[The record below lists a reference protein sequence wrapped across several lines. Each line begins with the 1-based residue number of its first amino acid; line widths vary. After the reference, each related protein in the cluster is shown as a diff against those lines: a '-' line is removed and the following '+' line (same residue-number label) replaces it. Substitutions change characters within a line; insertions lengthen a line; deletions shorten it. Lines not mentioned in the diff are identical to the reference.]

1 MSIASEITR
10 ISGNIA
16 DAYTS
21 LDAKGATMPAAG
33 SQNSANLADTI
44 DSIPA
49 GGGESNADFETI
61 KGIINNYS
69 GTSSQL
75 PSDWEAG
82 TDTASYSYLV
92 GYVIPK
98 SIEKVYFIDKPN
110 GYKIPS
116 TATYAVETIGNS
128 SRVAITFN
136 GVNNEHWV
144 CIAIHKSTFYEL
156 SSKLPGLIAPG
167 TSYFDGEF
175 YPIEYIAAKTN
186 LDTKWKFNLL
196 GLYDTLNMPLKGV
209 YLGENTFFRE
219 EFTTTNL
226 DAFLYALGYLNNPD
240 WFFDNSEDISRGDA
254 IPSSSVAYNTPAFFN
269 RMIGM
274 RPNFPFILDCS
285 TSSFSGTL
293 KLLDSKDNN
302 NLLFDI
308 KIKLPTP
315 TGTTNKITFTTA
327 GCPVTGSHTAL
338 FTKESLQYMADNAPT
353 ITVSATLQL
362 GWMNIEIAGGASGTI
377 ISTLTSKGWTVT

>member
-82 TDTASYSYLV
+82 TTTTTYKYV
-92 GYVIPK
+92 IGYVIPK
-98 SIEKVYFIDKPN
+98 SFDKVYLPNKPN

-116 TATYAVETIGNS
+116 TATYTLETLGNTTKA
-128 SRVAITFN
+128 AISFN
-136 GVNNEHWV
+136 GTNNEHWV
-144 CIAIHKSTFYEL
+144 CIAH
-156 SSKLPGLIAPG
+156 SSDVAANFPGLIESG
-167 TSYFDGEF
+167 NTYIDGDF
-175 YPIEYIAAKTN
+175 FPVEYIAAKTN
-186 LDTKWKFNLL
+186 LDTKWKFGLLRNYSICNL
-196 GLYDTLNMPLKGV
+196 PLKDV
-209 YLGENTFFRE
+209 YLGENTFFDE
-219 EFTTTNL
+219 NFSTTLVGNIET
-226 DAFLYALGYLNNPD
+226 FLYALGYFNNPD
-240 WFFDNSEDISRGDA
+240 WFFDNSEDISKGDA
-254 IPSSSVAYNTPAFFN
+254 IPDSMVASNTPVSFN
-269 RMIGM
+269 RMIGITS
-274 RPNFPFILDCS
+274 NFPFVLDCS
-285 TSSFSGTL
+285 TSTFSGTL

-302 NLLFDI
+302 NLLFNI

-315 TGTTNKITFTTA
+315 TGSTNKITFATA
-327 GCPVTGSHTAL
+327 GSPLTGAHTPL
-338 FTKESLQYMADNAPT
+338 FTIESLEYMAEYAPT
-353 ITVSATLQL
+353 ITANATLQL
-362 GWMNIEIAGGASGTI
+362 GWQNIQTAGGASGTI
-377 ISTLTSKGWTVT
+377 ISALTNKGWTVT